1 MARIAVHLLSARGAS
16 AVVASVPRTL
26 DPGSGEPCGKGQG
39 FLSLPGP
46 GAHVCVPPPT
56 APQMDGQAPTPGPPL
71 QGGAPQKEGSLRTSG
86 TGKGWE
92 KSPVRGG
99 PPWDPARVLGGPLTS
114 LG

>member
-46 GAHVCVPPPT
+46 GAHVCVPPPPLPRKWMDRPP
-56 APQMDGQAPTPGPPL
+56 PQDHLCREGLPKRK
-71 QGGAPQKEGSLRTSG
+71 GA
-86 TGKGWE
+86 
-92 KSPVRGG
+92 
-99 PPWDPARVLGGPLTS
+99 
-114 LG
+114 